1 MRRPKLKKASK
12 RMTCSR
18 RFKIQKKVREHNRK
32 VKKEAKKAG
41 HRKTKKDISIPNDA
55 PFKEDILREAELRKQ
70 MREDLK
76 KAQKLERQNEVA
88 KKRKLE
94 KDKKEKKEAKPKDKK
109 ETEKAAKPKKPV
121 ARNSVK
127 SFCIEVNKVIE
138 ASDVVLEVLDA
149 RDPLG
154 SRCLQAE
161 QLVLQSAKKKLLLV
175 LNKIDLVPKDN
186 IEKWLN
192 FLNKE
197 IPTIAFK
204 CSTQVRE
211 KNLPSNGSK
220 ATSSIVDISKGTVC
234 YGGDS
239 LLRYLHRFCPSPDAG
254 IKVGLIGFSNVGKS
268 SLINSLKQFRVCN
281 VGALKGTTR
290 IIQDVK
296 IDENIKMTDSP
307 SLVVCPDDPPVT
319 LAMRNVFEN
328 KDDDLLEAVRLI
340 IKHCDKQQ
348 IMLKYNISDFR
359 NSLEFLDLVARR
371 RGLLM
376 KGGVTNVKGA
386 ARLFLDDW
394 MGARLSYHTQ
404 PPASSSCHISTEQIA
419 TMRKGVDLKAL
430 DEHNKS
436 IIKALRCPSP
446 ASSIAFH
453 FSHLTNGILDDT
465 ELKEQNPEPEEQES
479 DEEED
484 PVDDDDDEEE
494 EEEELMEEDL
504 IEEDNVEEKKPKD
517 VSLTSETKQKESAKE
532 SAGKSVRFDKLEEDP
547 DDAYDFNTDFN

>member
-1 MRRPKLKKASK
+1 
-12 RMTCSR
+12 MTCHKR
-18 RFKIQKKVREHNRK
+18 YKIQKKVREHKRK
-32 VKKEAKKAG
+32 VRKESKKAG
-41 HRKTKKDISIPNDA
+41 RKKLKRDISIPNDA

-76 KAQKLERQNEVA
+76 KARKLERQKEVA

-94 KDKKEKKEAKPKDKK
+94 DKKEKNEAKPKDIQ
-109 ETEKAAKPKKPV
+109 KAAKPKKPV

-127 SFCIEVNKVIE
+127 SFCIEVKKVIE

-161 QLVLQSAKKKLLLV
+161 QLVLQSPNKKLLLV

-192 FLNKE
+192 FLTKE
-197 IPTIAFK
+197 IPTVAFK

-211 KNLPSNGSK
+211 KNLPSNGPK
-220 ATSSIVDISKGTVC
+220 AASGIDVSKGTVC
-234 YGGDS
+234 HGGDS
-239 LLRYLHRFCPSPDAG
+239 LLQILHRFRRSPNEG

-268 SLINSLKQFRVCN
+268 SIINSLKQFRVCN

-290 IIQDVK
+290 IIQDVNVDQVLK
-296 IDENIKMTDSP
+296 VTDSP
-307 SLVVCPDDPPVT
+307 SFVVSSDNPPAT
-319 LAMRNVFEN
+319 LAMRNVFPKE
-328 KDDDLLEAVRLI
+328 DDDLLENVRVI

-348 IMLKYNISDFR
+348 TMLQYNVSDFR
-359 NSLEFLDLVARR
+359 NSLEFLDLLARR

-376 KGGVTNVKGA
+376 KGGVTNVQGA

-404 PPASSSCHISTEQIA
+404 PPSSSSCHISNEQMA
-419 TMRKGVDLKAL
+419 TMRKGVSLKAL

-453 FSHLTNGILDDT
+453 FSHMTNGILDDT
-465 ELKEQNPEPEEQES
+465 EIEEQNPEPEEQES
-479 DEEED
+479 D
-484 PVDDDDDEEE
+484 DEEE
-494 EEEELMEEDL
+494 EEDDKDADEEEEEQMEDESG
-504 IEEDNVEEKKPKD
+504 EEKKPER
-517 VSLTSETKQKESAKE
+517 VSLTSSTKQTDSVKESAV
-532 SAGKSVRFDKLEEDP
+532 KSVRFDKLEEDP
-547 DDAYDFNTDFN
+547 DDTYDFNTDFN

>member
-1 MRRPKLKKASK
+1 MKRPKLKKASK
-12 RMTCSR
+12 RMTCSK

-41 HRKTKKDISIPNDA
+41 HRKPKRDLSIPNDA

-94 KDKKEKKEAKPKDKK
+94 DKKGKKEAKLQDKK
-109 ETEKAAKPKKPV
+109 EPKKATKPKKPV

-127 SFCIEVNKVIE
+127 LFCIEVNKVIE

-161 QLVLQSAKKKLLLV
+161 QLVLQSPKKKLLLV

-220 ATSSIVDISKGTVC
+220 AASSIVDISKGNVC

-239 LLRYLHRFCPSPDAG
+239 LLRILHRFCPSPDEG

-268 SLINSLKQFRVCN
+268 SLINSLKKFRVCN

-290 IIQDVK
+290 IMQDVK
-296 IDENIKMTDSP
+296 IDQNLKMTDSP
-307 SLVVCPDDPPVT
+307 SLVVCPDNPPVT
-319 LAMRNVFEN
+319 LAMRNVFQNEN
-328 KDDDLLEAVRLI
+328 DDLLEAVRLI
-340 IKHCDKQQ
+340 LKHCDKQQ
-348 IMLKYNISDFR
+348 TMLQYNIADFR

-404 PPASSSCHISTEQIA
+404 LPASSSCNISTEQIA

-453 FSHLTNGILDDT
+453 FSHMTNGILDDT
-465 ELKEQNPEPEEQES
+465 ELKDQNPEPEEQES
-479 DEEED
+479 DDEED
-484 PVDDDDDEEE
+484 ATDA
-494 EEEELMEEDL
+494 EEELEEDGGA
-504 IEEDNVEEKKPKD
+504 EEKPKE
-517 VSLTSETKQKESAKE
+517 VSVISATKQSGNSTKEST
-532 SAGKSVRFDKLEEDP
+532 GKSVRFDKLEEDA